1 MKTELSFKLSRHAL
15 DQMQLRNISEKI
27 VFDILLNPDQVRLED
42 EKKVYQSI
50 VENGRSLI
58 RIFVNHKKTP
68 KVVITVYRTSKIKKY
83 YETKI

>member
-1 MKTELSFKLSRHAL
+1 MKIERSFKLSRHAL

-27 VFDILLNPDQVRLED
+27 VYDILLNPDQIRLED

-58 RIFVNHKKTP
+58 RIFVNHKKNP
-68 KVVITVYRTSKIKKY
+68 KVVVTVYKTSKIKKY
-83 YETKI
+83 YEAKI

>member
-1 MKTELSFKLSRHAL
+1 MKIERSFKLSRHAL

-27 VFDILLNPDQVRLED
+27 VYDILLNPDQIRLED

-58 RIFVNHKKTP
+58 RIFVNHKKNP
-68 KVVITVYRTSKIKKY
+68 KVVVTVYKSSKIKKY
-83 YETKI
+83 YEAKI